1 MFTPSS
7 CRGPHS
13 PPDLTTVYLMRDA
26 YYDQLDAVV
35 DELVTMTH
43 EVGTAVG
50 QATRALLEADA
61 EIAEQVISH
70 DDHIDAERD
79 RIEELAFELIALQQ
93 PVAGDLRMLVAAL
106 RMVSDLERMGDL
118 SVHVAKI
125 ARLRVPDVAI
135 PTEMLPTIKRMAE
148 VAEEMVRK
156 VEDVIAN
163 RDVEAAIELERCDE
177 EMDQL
182 RRKSFHQMLGD
193 DWAHGVE
200 PAVDIALLGRYYERI
215 ADHAVSLARRVVFLV
230 TGQHPS
236 VVES

>member
-1 MFTPSS
+1 
-7 CRGPHS
+7 
-13 PPDLTTVYLMRDA
+13 MRNA
-26 YYDQLDAVV
+26 YYDQLDAVI

-50 QATRALLEADA
+50 KATQALLQADA

-70 DDHIDAERD
+70 DEHIDSERD
-79 RIEELAFELIALQQ
+79 RIEELSFELLALQQ

-125 ARLRVPDVAI
+125 ARMRVPESAI
-135 PTEMLPTIKRMAE
+135 PGEMLPTVKRMAE

-156 VEDVIAN
+156 VEQVIAD
-163 RDVEAAIELERCDE
+163 RDIEAAVELERCDE
-177 EMDQL
+177 EMDSL
-182 RRKSFHQMLGD
+182 RSSSFRQMLGD
-193 DWAHGVE
+193 DWSHGVE
-200 PAVDIALLGRYYERI
+200 PAVDLALLGRYYERI

-230 TGQHPS
+230 TGRHPS
-236 VVES
+236 VVDS

>member
-1 MFTPSS
+1 MVQLPKVT
-7 CRGPHS
+7 RAYYG
-13 PPDLTTVYLMRDA
+13 VGMRDA
-26 YYDQLDAVV
+26 YYDQLDAVI

-43 EVGTAVG
+43 EVGDAVH
-50 QATRALLEADA
+50 QATQALLDADA
-61 EIAEQVISH
+61 EVAEQVISH
-70 DDHIDAERD
+70 DDHIDSERE
-79 RIEELAFELIALQQ
+79 RIEELAFELLALQQ

-125 ARLRVPDVAI
+125 ARLRVPDIAI
-135 PTEMLPTIKRMAE
+135 PEDMLPTVKRMAE

-156 VEDVIAN
+156 VENVIAD

-182 RRKSFHQMLGD
+182 RRSSFRQMLDD

-200 PAVDIALLGRYYERI
+200 PAVDMALLGRYYERI

-236 VVES
+236 TVEP